1 MKIHKTTPM
10 TCVLFYIL
18 YFKKKLILKAQAWQ
32 VTRDS
37 FLSLLLEKKGLA
49 LQSPSPMALARVE
62 GA

>member
-1 MKIHKTTPM
+1 M

-18 YFKKKLILKAQAWQ
+18 YFNKKLILKAQAWQ